1 MALVGARG
9 LPPPLVRAVDPV
21 AEDGVGAVVLVEG
34 EVVVVVELAG
44 GEEGKVVAGVGY
56 QGVDDQARV
65 PGDLA

>member
-1 MALVGARG
+1 MALVGPRG
-9 LPPPLVRAVDPV
+9 LPPLLVRAVDPV

-44 GEEGKVVAGVGY
+44 GEEGEVVAGVGD